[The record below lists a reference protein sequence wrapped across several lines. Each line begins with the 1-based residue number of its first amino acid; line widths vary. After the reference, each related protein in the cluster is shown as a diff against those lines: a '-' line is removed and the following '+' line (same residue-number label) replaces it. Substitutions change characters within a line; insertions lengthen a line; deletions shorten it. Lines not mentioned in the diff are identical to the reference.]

1 MFSLAHVSKKPN
13 ARPQLYRRFSS
24 SKMTPSSSVVF
35 INEAVSESQT
45 SKRRRSQQKDAKEA
59 SSDDSKDDVE
69 DVHGDLILERVLS
82 VSDIK
87 ASADGDP
94 STKGQLSKSTSQ
106 EFLIGMNAKK
116 NSGTKTKNVSLN
128 RCHALTHK
136 PYSYTFGKPVDKTQQ
151 VKRRT
156 SFNFLRRNSEQPQ
169 MKNSLKKS
177 FSSGSNRKCSHSKMF
192 FASQITSSI
201 VNLHGT
207 KLMRAVSFGHGQKV
221 DKMFFENYDF
231 PMENLIFE
239 GGGNKGMSY
248 VGAIE
253 VSFRILIYHPDRF
266 DRRLS
271 NLPALDKASMSNIY
285 SYEFILF
292 LVGFNDL
299 ILHLLYRTMLRI
311 SVVIVTRH
319 FCTIISDIR
328 HGSAFVVFT
337 HFWSLKLL
345 MTFTK
350 LRLKRILEI
359 KIYRTI
365 RRRIC
370 F

>member
-24 SKMTPSSSVVF
+24 LKMTPSSSMVF

-45 SKRRRSQQKDAKEA
+45 SNSRRSQQKDAKEA

-69 DVHGDLILERVLS
+69 DIHGDLTLERVLT

-87 ASADGDP
+87 TIADGEP
-94 STKGQLSKSTSQ
+94 STKGKLPKSMSQ
-106 EFLIGMNAKK
+106 EYLIRKNAEK
-116 NSGTKTKNVSLN
+116 NGGTNDTEETLAKTAPGHKPNKNVSLN

-136 PYSYTFGKPVDKTQQ
+136 PHSYTFGQPVNKTQQ

-177 FSSGSNRKCSHSKMF
+177 FSSGSNRDCSHSKMF
-192 FASQITSSI
+192 FASQITSGI

-221 DKMFFENYDF
+221 DKMFFESYDF

-253 VSFRILIYHPDRF
+253 VSFRILIYQHDRF
-266 DRRLS
+266 DRRLR
-271 NLPALDKASMSNIY
+271 NLPALEKASMSNIY
-285 SYEFILF
+285 SYEFIF
-292 LVGFNDL
+292 SLVGFND
-299 ILHLLYRTMLRI
+299 
-311 SVVIVTRH
+311 
-319 FCTIISDIR
+319 
-328 HGSAFVVFT
+328 
-337 HFWSLKLL
+337 
-345 MTFTK
+345 
-350 LRLKRILEI
+350 
-359 KIYRTI
+359 
-365 RRRIC
+365 
-370 F
+370 